1 MVFLHIDT
9 QNYNKKGETG
19 ETPIQTLNKFIRT
32 GKNIFA
38 LIYMEGCGPC
48 NATRPEWKKIG
59 NVLQKDLVDILQG
72 EIRKNGISNLV
83 ISVSK
88 VIVTTDLSIAKVFL
102 SVFPQDRASELL
114 AAIKTNAPLIKH
126 DLSQR
131 VKLQLRK
138 VPNLSFY
145 IDDSLDY
152 IEKIDNALSEKEN
165 PIENRALLE
174 KRKKF

>member
-1 MVFLHIDT
+1 M
-9 QNYNKKGETG
+9 ETNR
-19 ETPIQTLNKFIRT
+19 Q
-32 GKNIFA
+32 
-38 LIYMEGCGPC
+38 
-48 NATRPEWKKIG
+48 KKIG
-59 NVLQKDLVDILQG
+59 GVIQKDLVDILQG

-88 VIVTTDLSIAKVFL
+88 VIVTTDLGLAKVYL
-102 SVFPQDRASELL
+102 SIFPQE
-114 AAIKTNAPLIKH
+114 KAPEILEAVKSNRILIKH

-152 IEKIDNALSEKEN
+152 IEKIDNALAGKEN
-165 PIENRALLE
+165 PIENRGLLE
-174 KRKKF
+174 QRKKI

>member
-1 MVFLHIDT
+1 M
-9 QNYNKKGETG
+9 ETNR
-19 ETPIQTLNKFIRT
+19 Q
-32 GKNIFA
+32 
-38 LIYMEGCGPC
+38 
-48 NATRPEWKKIG
+48 KKIG

-72 EIRKNGISNLV
+72 EIRKNGISNLM

-88 VIVTTDLSIAKVFL
+88 VIVTTDLYIAKVFL
-102 SVFPQDRASELL
+102 SVFPQDRATELL